1 MFSNFVKIAV
11 SPKTK
16 LPLIKWGGLEK
27 TPDMSQI
34 FKKHPD
40 ARLAN
45 LAGKINDII
54 ISDID
59 KPKPTKEEKDGM
71 KIFKELVKNNE
82 KTLTFK
88 TKSGR
93 QCYFKYDDDI
103 DATLHGVNG

>member
-1 MFSNFVKIAV
+1 MFSNFVQITV

-16 LPLIKWGGLEK
+16 LPLIKWGGLAK

-54 ISDID
+54 ILDID
-59 KPKPTKEEKDGM
+59 KPKPTKEEKDRI
-71 KIFKELVKNNE
+71 KFL
-82 KTLTFK
+82 
-88 TKSGR
+88 KS
-93 QCYFKYDDDI
+93 
-103 DATLHGVNG
+103 L